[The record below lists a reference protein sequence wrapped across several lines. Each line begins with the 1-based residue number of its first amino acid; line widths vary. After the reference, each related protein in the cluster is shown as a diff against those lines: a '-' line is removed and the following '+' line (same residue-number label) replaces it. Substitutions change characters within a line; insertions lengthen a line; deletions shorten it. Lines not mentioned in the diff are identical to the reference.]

1 MSEITCLRSRTR
13 RFVLRRRTLPVSESV
28 EAVETQTT
36 KRVVKV
42 DKDKVG
48 RDVSAGSRRMAPP
61 APPAQASRPHR
72 TVSKP
77 DYNPAH
83 SPIVR
88 APSLRRAHPYCRVRL
103 G

>member
-1 MSEITCLRSRTR
+1 
-13 RFVLRRRTLPVSESV
+13 
-28 EAVETQTT
+28 VETQTT
-36 KRVVKV
+36 KRLVKVDKVDKVVKVVKVDKV

-77 DYNPAH
+77 DHNLAH

-88 APSLRRAHPYCRVRL
+88 APSLRRARLYCRVRL